1 LGKEIKKTAQDGKT
15 IPNEKIKKWTGQ
27 MIEAICYLH
36 NNNKQRIIHRD
47 IKPA

>member
-1 LGKEIKKTAQDGKT
+1 LEKVIKKTADDRQT
-15 IPNEKIKKWTGQ
+15 ISNEKIKKWTGQ

-36 NNNKQRIIHRD
+36 NNDKQRIIHRD

>member
-1 LGKEIKKTAQDGKT
+1 LEKEIEKTDKDGKT
-15 IPNEKIKKWTGQ
+15 ISNEIIKKWTGQ

-36 NNNKQRIIHRD
+36 NNDKQRIIHRD